1 MNYNLELVKKYLD
14 ESDFEALN
22 NILYAIMNSDEH
34 TLEDLSILELL
45 SDDPRIDKESAQVVK
60 EYSNKVVEELKEKQI
75 LETEEIKEEAIEE
88 EKKKEEVVTPL
99 VEEPNKLEE
108 VEPITNNSK
117 PISEEDAKRN
127 KYEEEYKAYLSSKFI
142 LYGLT
147 IKELSFDKSE
157 PHITFDNTK
166 EAKNVI
172 DNLMLNLYQNAKDI
186 PNLGFDLTKL
196 WTTGEEFFT
205 VSLASGQ
212 PLNNNSIMD
221 MFQNVEKIVDNTEK
235 NKNYEELLPS
245 NLQNMKALYSGH
257 TPDVPNENFRIGYVN
272 VNGEDNFYVVSSS
285 KEKSIRLTEEMGFV
299 PRPIEKSNVVAINT
313 ENQNTEKIGVVSED
327 LSTALKKEPPEKAK
341 VYTLKPNPRN
351 VSVPNAAYSN
361 IKNII
366 LIIVLVIAVII
377 AVSVMTLR
385 G

>member
-1 MNYNLELVKKYLD
+1 MKYNLELVKKCLD

-22 NILYAIMNSDEH
+22 SILYAIMNKGEH
-34 TLEDLSILELL
+34 TLEDLTILEFL
-45 SDDPRIDKESAQVVK
+45 SDDPRINKESAQVVK

-75 LETEEIKEEAIEE
+75 LEAEEIKEEAVEE
-88 EKKKEEVVTPL
+88 EKKKEGVVTPL
-99 VEEPNKLEE
+99 VEEPNKLEK

-117 PISEEDAKRN
+117 PISEEEAKRN

-235 NKNYEELLPS
+235 DKNYEELLPS

-272 VNGEDNFYVVSSS
+272 VNGKDNFYVVSSS
-285 KEKSIRLTEEMGFV
+285 KEKSIRLTEEMGFI
-299 PRPIEKSNVVAINT
+299 PRTIGESNVVSIDT
-313 ENQNTEKIGVVSED
+313 GKQNPEKIDAVSED
-327 LSTALKKEPPEKAK
+327 LSTALKKELPEKAK

-361 IKNII
+361 LKNIT

>member
-1 MNYNLELVKKYLD
+1 MKYNLELVKKYLD

-22 NILYAIMNSDEH
+22 NILYAIMNKGEH
-34 TLEDLSILELL
+34 TLEDLTILEFL
-45 SDDPRIDKESAQVVK
+45 SDDPRINKESAQVVK

-75 LETEEIKEEAIEE
+75 LEAEEIKEEAVEE

-108 VEPITNNSK
+108 AEPITNNSK

-235 NKNYEELLPS
+235 DKNYEELLPS

-285 KEKSIRLTEEMGFV
+285 KEKSIRLTEEMGFI
-299 PRPIEKSNVVAINT
+299 PRTIGESNVVSIDT
-313 ENQNTEKIGVVSED
+313 GKQNPEKIDAVSED
-327 LSTALKKEPPEKAK
+327 LSTAVKKEPPVQAK

-361 IKNII
+361 IKNIT

>member
-1 MNYNLELVKKYLD
+1 MKYNLELVKKYLD

-34 TLEDLSILELL
+34 TLEDLTILEFL
-45 SDDPRIDKESAQVVK
+45 SDDPRINKESAQVVK

-75 LETEEIKEEAIEE
+75 LEAEEIKEEAVEE

-99 VEEPNKLEE
+99 IEEPNKLEE

-117 PISEEDAKRN
+117 PISEEETKRN

-235 NKNYEELLPS
+235 DKNYEELLPS

-257 TPDVPNENFRIGYVN
+257 MPDVPNENFRIGYVN

-285 KEKSIRLTEEMGFV
+285 KEKSIRLTEEMGFI
-299 PRPIEKSNVVAINT
+299 PRTIGESNVVSIDT
-313 ENQNTEKIGVVSED
+313 GKQNPEKIDAVSED

>member
-1 MNYNLELVKKYLD
+1 MKYNLELVKKCLD

-22 NILYAIMNSDEH
+22 NILYAIMNKSEH
-34 TLEDLSILELL
+34 TLEDLTILEFL

-75 LETEEIKEEAIEE
+75 LKTE
-88 EKKKEEVVTPL
+88 EKKPEEVVTPL

-117 PISEEDAKRN
+117 PISEEEAKRN
-127 KYEEEYKAYLSSKFI
+127 KYEEEYKAYLSSKF
-142 LYGLT
+142 LAFGLV
-147 IKELSFDKSE
+147 IKSLSFNNSE
-157 PHITFDNTK
+157 PHITFENNP
-166 EAKNVI
+166 EARNVI
-172 DNLMLNLYQNAKDI
+172 DNLMLNLYQNAKDM

-221 MFQNVEKIVDNTEK
+221 MFQNVEKIVDNTEED
-235 NKNYEELLPS
+235 KNYEELLPS

-257 TPDVPNENFRIGYVN
+257 TPDVPNGNFRIGYVN

-285 KEKSIRLTEEMGFV
+285 KKEAIKLTKEMGFIPRTEEMGFIPRTIESNIV
-299 PRPIEKSNVVAINT
+299 PIDTGK
-313 ENQNTEKIGVVSED
+313 QNPEKIDAVSEK
-327 LSTALKKEPPEKAK
+327 LSTAINKEPPEKAK

-361 IKNII
+361 LKNII

>member
-1 MNYNLELVKKYLD
+1 MKYNLELVKKLLD
-14 ESDFEALN
+14 ESNFEALN
-22 NILYAIMNSDEH
+22 NILYAIMNKGEH
-34 TLEDLSILELL
+34 TLEDLSILAFL

-75 LETEEIKEEAIEE
+75 LKIE
-88 EKKKEEVVTPL
+88 EKKPEEVVTPL

-108 VEPITNNSK
+108 VESKAYNVK
-117 PISEEDAKRN
+117 PISEEEAKRN
-127 KYEEEYKAYLSSKFI
+127 KYEEEYKAYLSSKF
-142 LYGLT
+142 LAFGLV
-147 IKELSFDKSE
+147 IKSLSFNNSE
-157 PHITFDNTK
+157 PHITFENNP
-166 EAKNVI
+166 EARNVI
-172 DNLMLNLYQNAKDI
+172 DNLMLNLYQNAKDM

-196 WTTGEEFFT
+196 FTTGEEFFT

-212 PLNNNSIMD
+212 PLNNNSIMN

-235 NKNYEELLPS
+235 DKNYEELLPS

-257 TPDVPNENFRIGYVN
+257 MPDVPNENFRIGYVN

-285 KEKSIRLTEEMGFV
+285 KEKSIRLTEEMGFK
-299 PRPIEKSNVVAINT
+299 PRTIGKSNIVAIDPEKKNT
-313 ENQNTEKIGVVSED
+313 DKLGPVSEN
-327 LSTALKKEPPEKAK
+327 LSTAVKKEPPVQAK

-361 IKNII
+361 LKNII

>member
-1 MNYNLELVKKYLD
+1 MKYNLELVKKYLD

-22 NILYAIMNSDEH
+22 NILYAIMNKGEH
-34 TLEDLSILELL
+34 TLEDLTILEFL
-45 SDDPRIDKESAQVVK
+45 SDDPRINKESAQVVK

-75 LETEEIKEEAIEE
+75 LEVEEIKEEAVEE

-117 PISEEDAKRN
+117 PISEEEAKRN

-212 PLNNNSIMD
+212 PLNNNSIMN

-235 NKNYEELLPS
+235 DKNYEELLPS

-272 VNGEDNFYVVSSS
+272 VNGKDNFYVVSSS
-285 KEKSIRLTEEMGFV
+285 KEKSIRLTEEMGFI
-299 PRPIEKSNVVAINT
+299 PRTIGESNVVSIDT
-313 ENQNTEKIGVVSED
+313 GKQNPEKIDAVSED
-327 LSTALKKEPPEKAK
+327 LSTTLKKEPPK

-361 IKNII
+361 IKNIT

>member
-1 MNYNLELVKKYLD
+1 MKYNLELVKKYLD

-34 TLEDLSILELL
+34 TLEDLTILEFL
-45 SDDPRIDKESAQVVK
+45 SDDSRIDKESAQVVK

-75 LETEEIKEEAIEE
+75 LEAEEIKEEAVEE

-235 NKNYEELLPS
+235 DKNYEELLPS

-285 KEKSIRLTEEMGFV
+285 KEKSIRLTEEMGFI
-299 PRPIEKSNVVAINT
+299 PRTIGESNVVSIDT
-313 ENQNTEKIGVVSED
+313 GKQNPEKIDAVSED

>member
-1 MNYNLELVKKYLD
+1 MKYNLELVKKYLD

-22 NILYAIMNSDEH
+22 NILYAIMNKGEH
-34 TLEDLSILELL
+34 TLEDLTILEFL
-45 SDDPRIDKESAQVVK
+45 SDDPRINKESAQIVK

-75 LETEEIKEEAIEE
+75 LEAEEIKEEAVEE

-117 PISEEDAKRN
+117 PISEEEAKRN

-205 VSLASGQ
+205 VSLATGQ

-235 NKNYEELLPS
+235 DKNYEELLPS

-257 TPDVPNENFRIGYVN
+257 MPDVPNENFRIGYVN

-285 KEKSIRLTEEMGFV
+285 KEKSIRLTEEMGFI
-299 PRPIEKSNVVAINT
+299 PRTIGESNVVSIDT
-313 ENQNTEKIGVVSED
+313 GKQNPEKIDAVSED